1 MDMWFHL
8 RDKQGNLVGDD
19 VNVLEAYFDEAK
31 AKNLN
36 NKRARRRDAAAERGK
51 LLLSPADKKG
61 SPQYRRKLLLMF
73 PVPAEQS
80 KNDQRRMITEALIA
94 TSEIPL

>member
-1 MDMWFHL
+1 MP
-8 RDKQGNLVGDD
+8 
-19 VNVLEAYFDEAK
+19 AISDEAK
-31 AKNLN
+31 AKKLN
-36 NKRARRRDAAAERGK
+36 NKRGRRRDAAAARGK

-80 KNDQRRMITEALIA
+80 KNDMRKMLTEALIT
-94 TSEIPL
+94 TSEMQ